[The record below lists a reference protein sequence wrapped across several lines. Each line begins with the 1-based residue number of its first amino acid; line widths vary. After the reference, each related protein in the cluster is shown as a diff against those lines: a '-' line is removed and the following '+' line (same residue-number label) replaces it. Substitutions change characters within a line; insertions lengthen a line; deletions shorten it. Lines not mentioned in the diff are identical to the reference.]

1 MVPCGRFQVVALL
14 QCGLILYTANSLEQ
28 SELADDE
35 VLAVEM
41 QSGLT
46 PGDLA
51 ALRGLRQHVVA
62 SEHADQF
69 VKNRTFGV
77 NGTGQETVFVHEQ
90 LDERLPEL
98 RAKLWLLASRLDQK
112 VGWGVFDKAEGKV
125 TMRCVELLRYS
136 GSNRGTEGVGWHA
149 VRTTIFVPCAWGP
162 SRTYRWAD
170 TLLVPTQDGATLM
183 TMVIMLSGVGNFSG
197 GSVRFVMS
205 QPCTQIIAHRN

>member
-1 MVPCGRFQVVALL
+1 MVPCGRFQVVVLL

-46 PGDLA
+46 PGDLT

-98 RAKLWLLASRLDQK
+98 RAKL
-112 VGWGVFDKAEGKV
+112 
-125 TMRCVELLRYS
+125 
-136 GSNRGTEGVGWHA
+136 
-149 VRTTIFVPCAWGP
+149 
-162 SRTYRWAD
+162 
-170 TLLVPTQDGATLM
+170 
-183 TMVIMLSGVGNFSG
+183 
-197 GSVRFVMS
+197 
-205 QPCTQIIAHRN
+205 